1 MQRKSADNAQTRNSD
16 ANTNEDTTSR
26 LCSERAS
33 EGKYNADTINIITNK
48 AEDDLCL
55 EYTQDNIS
63 KVDAV
68 DTTIIKNLSFS
79 NTPTLPNSVSKVETT
94 NEDNVL
100 TLISQINQEKSA
112 NEYME
117 DSMSAIDAHIK
128 PVSHTPEN
136 IRAKYSLNILQNTQK
151 GEGIAD
157 KNEIITKENKEFE
170 LPFQNKQEIIGAS
183 QVETINEDKKH
194 KPPSKTDEKAY
205 DINDIEANSN
215 SIFLLQGK
223 NEHKIEEK
231 ITPSEDQILLESGI
245 VNETVNLTTFNTK
258 DLIDTTTGQ
267 RTNNEID
274 VKTTT
279 NEDYKLKLPSQ
290 NTFENVC
297 NANKC
302 EENNSPECLLLIN
315 EHEKNVDENMT
326 TNNKKLQ
333 GNRINNETIDTITVR
348 NSNFNDLQIT
358 QKVTTDDKLKL
369 PFKNVKE
376 SIGNECKI
384 EISKTSPTSSLQDT
398 HKHTA
403 KVYKENIISEENKL
417 QLVSK
422 NKQKI
427 VCTNDKKKI
436 TINKGKILPTL
447 PIR

>member
-1 MQRKSADNAQTRNSD
+1 MQRKSADNPQARNNE
-16 ANTNEDTTSR
+16 ANKNEDATSR

-33 EGKYNADTINIITNK
+33 EGKYNADIINVITNK
-48 AEDDLCL
+48 PKDDLCL

-79 NTPTLPNSVSKVETT
+79 NTPTLPNSVSKVQTT

-100 TLISQINQEKSA
+100 KLISQINQEKST
-112 NEYME
+112 NEYIE
-117 DSMSAIDAHIK
+117 DSISAIDAHVK
-128 PVSHTPEN
+128 PDSHTSEN
-136 IRAKYSLNILQNTQK
+136 TRAKYLLNMLQNSQK

-157 KNEIITKENKEFE
+157 NNEIITKENKEFE
-170 LPFQNKQEIIGAS
+170 LPFQNKQVIIGTS

-194 KPPSKTDEKAY
+194 KPPLKTVDKAY

-258 DLIDTTTGQ
+258 DLIYTTTGQ

-279 NEDYKLKLPSQ
+279 NDDYKLKLTSK

-315 EHEKNVDENMT
+315 EHEKNFDENMT
-326 TNNKKLQ
+326 INNKKLQ
-333 GNRINNETIDTITVR
+333 GNRINNETIDTITIR
-348 NSNFNDLQIT
+348 NSNLNDLQRT

-369 PFKNVKE
+369 PFKNVKQ
-376 SIGNECKI
+376 SIGNECEI

-403 KVYKENIISEENKL
+403 NLYKENIILEKDKL
-417 QLVSK
+417 QLF
-422 NKQKI
+422 
-427 VCTNDKKKI
+427 
-436 TINKGKILPTL
+436 
-447 PIR
+447 